1 MAGFEQ
7 DRGGGLI
14 DRWRARRATRQGRR
28 AAAHRLYGQI
38 VAMAREPGFYARWGV
53 PDTNDGR
60 LEMIGLHA
68 ALVMRR
74 LAREAEAGPALAQE
88 LFDLMFADVDRNLR
102 ELGVGDLSVGKKVK
116 GIAQSFLGR
125 AAGLEAALGRGD
137 RAAVTAVLAR
147 NLYLSGTA
155 PPAERI
161 DALAGHLM
169 ALDAALAAFPGERLL
184 DGALPPHR
192 APG

>member
-1 MAGFEQ
+1 MAGPQQ
-7 DRGGGLI
+7 DRGGGPI
-14 DRWRARRATRQGRR
+14 ARWWAGRAARRDRL
-28 AAAHRLYGQI
+28 AAARRLYIGL
-38 VAMAREPGFYARWGV
+38 VAMARQPGFYANWGV

-74 LAREAEAGPALAQE
+74 LARAGEAGPALAQN
-88 LFDLMFADVDRNLR
+88 LFDVMFADIDRTLR

-116 GIAQSFLGR
+116 GIAKSFLGR
-125 AAGLEAALGRGD
+125 AAGLEAALEEHDRG
-137 RAAVTAVLAR
+137 ALASVLAR
-147 NLYLSGTA
+147 NLYLTGAA
-155 PPAERI
+155 PTPERV

-169 ALDAALAAFPGERLL
+169 ALDAALAAFPAARLL
-184 DGALPPHR
+184 AGDLPPHL